1 MATEMGTWKK
11 FLRTSQN
18 LPVCN
23 KPVLLTP
30 LFPARHLLA
39 NHLLLTRQ
47 DEVARKRDAPKGITR
62 PEILSSVPFAF
73 ARIIVPSH
81 SKSLIFLH
89 TYFHVEGGT
98 PHSKKN
104 SGFLL

>member
-18 LPVCN
+18 LPVY
-23 KPVLLTP
+23 KKLVLLTP
-30 LFPARHLLA
+30 LFPASHLLA

-73 ARIIVPSH
+73 SIVVPVPSFRRLENLR
-81 SKSLIFLH
+81 K
-89 TYFHVEGGT
+89 
-98 PHSKKN
+98 P
-104 SGFLL
+104 